1 MLCEICGKNAAT
13 THIRTVV
20 NGKIYEKHICAFC
33 AANESYGDIKSNNL
47 SELLSLML
55 GESNLH
61 FKKNEVMRCKCC
73 GSSYSDI
80 ADSGKCGCAE
90 CYSVFYEQ
98 LLPYIKRVHGSTEH
112 MGKTLEKTPCEQN
125 KIQEKLDELRA
136 QLNQLIKD
144 EKYEQ
149 AAIVRDEIKKMK
161 EGAL

>member
-20 NGKIYEKHICAFC
+20 NGEIYEKHICSSC
-33 AANESYGDIKSNNL
+33 AAKEGYGDIKSNNL
-47 SELLSLML
+47 SELLSSML
-55 GESNLH
+55 GESNFQ
-61 FKKNEVMRCKCC
+61 FKKSEVTRCKCC
-73 GSSYSDI
+73 GSSFSDI
-80 ADSGKCGCAE
+80 AESGKCGCAE

-112 MGKTLEKTPCEQN
+112 MGKTLEKTSSEQR
-125 KIQEKLDELRA
+125 KIQEKIDKLRA
-136 QLNQLIKD
+136 QLNQLINE

-149 AAIVRDEIKKMK
+149 AAVVRDEIKKLK